1 MHRFLARIWR
11 LIVGPNLSDGSY
23 SYGSVAT
30 DDEPSLDQLRALHRC
45 IAKVNFFIDQ
55 KVL

>member
-11 LIVGPNLSDGSY
+11 LIVGSNLSDGSY

-45 IAKVNFFIDQ
+45 ISKVNFFIDQ
-55 KVL
+55 KVF